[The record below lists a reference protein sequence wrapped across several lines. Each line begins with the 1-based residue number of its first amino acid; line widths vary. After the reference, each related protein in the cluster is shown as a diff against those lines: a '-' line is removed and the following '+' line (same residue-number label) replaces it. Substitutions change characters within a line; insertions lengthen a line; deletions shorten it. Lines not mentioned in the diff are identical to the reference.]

1 MFSLI
6 KSGMATAMHEL
17 SVISNNIAN
26 ASSSGFKK
34 TSLTFSEL
42 GDKFNPEKVDS
53 TKVGQGA
60 ALGISR
66 RSDGQGAIMDTGR
79 TTDLALIGN
88 GMFILK
94 ESSTAMPAFTR
105 SGTFSLDNSGFL
117 RASNNAFV
125 MGSPLV
131 DGEFGPTP
139 ETLEELVPIQIPL
152 ERDDTPM
159 TELKISEN
167 GRIQVTYGTE
177 EYYPVS
183 TVSLGVFANNR
194 GLKELG
200 GSIFAQTD
208 KSGLLN
214 IGAPQDLGY
223 ASLKSGG
230 LEASNVNITDE
241 LTSMIKAQQQFNGSA
256 RLMQTNSEMVEKLTR

>member
-60 ALGISR
+60 AIGFSR

-94 ESSTAMPAFTR
+94 DDNTTMPSFSR

-117 RASNNAFV
+117 RAPNNAFV

-131 DGEFGPTP
+131 DGDFGPTP

-152 ERDDTPM
+152 HQDEVPM
-159 TELKISEN
+159 TELEIREN
-167 GRIQVTYGTE
+167 GRIQVAYGTE

-183 TVSLGVFANNR
+183 TLSLGVFANGH

-208 KSGLLN
+208 NSGVLKL
-214 IGAPQDLGY
+214 GAPQDLGY

-256 RLMQTNSEMVEKLTR
+256 RLMQTNSEMVERLTR

>member
-42 GDKFNPEKVDS
+42 GDKFNPEKVDR
-53 TKVGQGA
+53 TKVGLGA
-60 ALGISR
+60 SLGVSK
-66 RSDGQGAIMDTGR
+66 RSDAQGAIMDTGR

-94 ESSTAMPAFTR
+94 ESSTALPAFTR
-105 SGTFSLDNSGFL
+105 SGTFNLDNSGFL
-117 RASNNAFV
+117 RAPNNAFV
-125 MGSPLV
+125 MGAPLV
-131 DGEFGPTP
+131 EGEFGLTP
-139 ETLEELVPIQIPL
+139 ESLEELVPIQIPL
-152 ERDDTPM
+152 ERDDIPM
-159 TELKISEN
+159 TELEILQN
-167 GRIQVTYGTE
+167 GNIQVAYGTE
-177 EYYPVS
+177 DYYPVS
-183 TVSLGVFANNR
+183 TVSLGVFANSSE
-194 GLKELG
+194 LKELG
-200 GSIFAQTD
+200 GGIFAQTD
-208 KSGLLN
+208 NSGLLN
-214 IGAPQDLGY
+214 IGAPQDLGF